1 MKHRLV
7 FLGWI
12 VSWAVALAANSEP
25 APTSPEQ
32 FFGFTNLWS
41 LHITVRSED
50 WKAMEPKETGPQRP
64 RGPRPE
70 PDREGPLPNER
81 RSPQPARE
89 DLERDPQSARPPR
102 PPLERDGDPDVGPPG
117 PEGRPQRRPGG
128 FGGPGGPPGMGGPR
142 GPGGPGPR
150 HVEYPWSTA
159 SVEFGGQVLTN
170 VGIRFKGNSS
180 YNASRQSLKKPLKL
194 DFDRHVPGR
203 TFFGLGELVLNNNIN
218 PMAHL
223 REPLAYDVF
232 RRAGF
237 PASRTAFVKV
247 YLTITGEFEK
257 RELGIYT
264 AIEPVENDFL
274 DRAFGSHKGLL
285 AKPEGIRGL
294 DYLGTDWHAY
304 TNRYEMHGDTKKA
317 DLERLVSLTRFVQL
331 ASDTEFAANLD
342 QYVDVD
348 NALRF
353 VAVNALLAN
362 MDSFLGNGHN
372 YYLFVPRKDPK
383 ARFIPWDLNEAFGGH
398 PMAGA
403 PETQADLSVLQP
415 ANSANRFVTRLLANE
430 ELAARYRAHLQTL
443 LTNAFNADR
452 LIADAQTISKH
463 IGPIGPMRPMGP
475 IDKQFEQWIR
485 LRHTQVR
492 EELAGNRQGTQ
503 PTLGRPIRQPRPLP
517 DR

>member
-1 MKHRLV
+1 M
-7 FLGWI
+7 
-12 VSWAVALAANSEP
+12 
-25 APTSPEQ
+25 
-32 FFGFTNLWS
+32 
-41 LHITVRSED
+41 D
-50 WKAMEPKETGPQRP
+50 
-64 RGPRPE
+64 
-70 PDREGPLPNER
+70 
-81 RSPQPARE
+81 
-89 DLERDPQSARPPR
+89 
-102 PPLERDGDPDVGPPG
+102 
-117 PEGRPQRRPGG
+117 
-128 FGGPGGPPGMGGPR
+128 
-142 GPGGPGPR
+142 
-150 HVEYPWSTA
+150 YPWSTA
-159 SVEFGGQVLTN
+159 SVEFGGHVLTN

-180 YNASRQSLKKPLKL
+180 YNISRQSSKKPLKL

-203 TFFGLGELVLNNNIN
+203 RFFGLEELVLNNNIN

-232 RRAGF
+232 RRAGL
-237 PASRTAFVKV
+237 PAPRTAFLKV
-247 YLTITGEFEK
+247 SLTIVGEFEK
-257 RELGIYT
+257 RDLGLYT

-274 DRAFGSHKGLL
+274 ERAFGSHKGLL

-304 TNRYEMHGDTKKA
+304 TNRYEMHGDTKKV
-317 DLERLVSLTRFVQL
+317 DLERLVSLTRFVQQ
-331 ASDTEFAANLD
+331 ASDAEFASDLG

-353 VAVNALLAN
+353 IAVNALLAN

-383 ARFIPWDLNEAFGGH
+383 ARFIAWDLNEAFGGH
-398 PMAGA
+398 PMAGSL
-403 PETQADLSVLQP
+403 ETQADLSVLHP
-415 ANSANRFVTRLLANE
+415 ANTANRFVTRLLANE
-430 ELAARYRAHLQTL
+430 TLAARYRAQLQTL

-452 LIADAQTISKH
+452 LIADAQTIAKH
-463 IGPIGPMRPMGP
+463 IGPISPMGPMRPMGP
-475 IDKQFEQWIR
+475 MEKQFEQWIR